1 MVRITFGG
9 FLSDQRERAIL
20 GDLVQ
25 PLHDLLSLGMVVKVY
40 DQTVN
45 YVA

>member
-25 PLHDLLSLGMVVKVY
+25 PLHDLFSLGMVKVY